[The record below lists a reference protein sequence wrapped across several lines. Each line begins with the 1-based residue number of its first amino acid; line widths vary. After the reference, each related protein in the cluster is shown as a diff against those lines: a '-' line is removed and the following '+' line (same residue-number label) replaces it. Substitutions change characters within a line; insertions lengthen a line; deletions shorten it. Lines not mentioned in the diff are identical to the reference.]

1 MLILSAICDST
12 HVHEPLH
19 HKFDKRHP
27 PSLLHET
34 TKMATTGPGS
44 TAEISCVSLG
54 MVILDEIRMPDKA
67 PLLNVIGGSATFVTL
82 GLRLFA
88 TPSLQP
94 GCLVM
99 AGSDFPQDI
108 RDEMRTWHTS
118 LITKDSP
125 ELKSSRGL
133 LTYTD
138 TTFGPKT
145 FSYTTPPIRPTPQD
159 LAGTPLLRAK
169 AFHFFGRPSELI
181 PQVRELLHLRHQ
193 AHPEL
198 AQPLIVWEPLPSA
211 CVPGNLDSFRE
222 ACKCV
227 DVFSPNHIELA
238 GFFPVAREKGEPDL
252 LAQLEMQGRQFVEA
266 GIGAGGKGTLVVR
279 AGADG
284 ALALRRNE
292 AAVHVPA
299 FHAEGSGKVV
309 DATGAG
315 NAFLG
320 GYIAGWL
327 REGSVKEALC
337 YGAVASSFAIE
348 QIGLPRSE
356 DVNAEAGEARLKEL
370 RERLKT

>member
-1 MLILSAICDST
+1 
-12 HVHEPLH
+12 
-19 HKFDKRHP
+19 
-27 PSLLHET
+27 
-34 TKMATTGPGS
+34 MATTDPKF

-67 PLLNVIGGSATFVTL
+67 PLLNVIGGSATFVAL

-99 AGSDFPQDI
+99 AGSDFPPDI

-118 LITKDSP
+118 IIMKDSS

-138 TTFGPKT
+138 TTFGPKI

-169 AFHFFGRPSELI
+169 AFHFFGRPTELI
-181 PQVRELLHLRHQ
+181 SQVRELLHLRHH
-193 AHPEL
+193 AYPEL
-198 AQPLIVWEPLPSA
+198 PRPLIAWEPLPSA
-211 CVPGNLDSFRE
+211 CAPENLDSFRE
-222 ACKCV
+222 ACQCV

-238 GFFPVAREKGEPDL
+238 ALFAHDSAQPETDL
-252 LAQLEMQGRQFVEA
+252 LSQLEMQSGEFLDA
-266 GIGAGGKGTLVVR
+266 GIGMDGKGTLVVR

-284 ALALRRNE
+284 VLALRRSE
-292 AAVHVPA
+292 DTVHVPA
-299 FHAEGSGKVV
+299 FHAKGSGKVV

-327 REGSVKEALC
+327 REWSVKEALC

-348 QIGLPRSE
+348 QLGLPSSE
-356 DVNAEAGEARLKEL
+356 DVTAEAGEARLKEL
-370 RERLKT
+370 WERLKT